1 MKLNTKLCLLSS
13 LCLLIMIGCSA
24 QVVLHPIEEVDII
37 RVEQGSVLTA
47 PKDGYFVSDF
57 YIEEVMKAKVQKS
70 NSLW

>member
-1 MKLNTKLCLLSS
+1 
-13 LCLLIMIGCSA
+13 MIGCSA